1 MGYAVE
7 RNLMRKTVGA
17 TDKIVRAIIAVVA
30 LVVAGFAGFSSGW
43 GIVLVIVAA
52 IMVVTASSGYCPIWS
67 ATGINTVGEGGHRNG
82 ANAH

>member
-1 MGYAVE
+1 MK
-7 RNLMRKTVGA
+7 RNVGS
-17 TDKIVRAIIAVVA
+17 TDKIVRAVIAVVA

-52 IMVVTASSGYCPIWS
+52 ILVVTASSGYCPIWS
-67 ATGINTVGEGGHRNG
+67 ATGINTVGEGGHRHG